1 MKHAFRFVLGTT
13 LLSIFGL
20 VSCGGNS
27 NFPGSGTGD
36 FTDADFHVTEVDLNE
51 TFKELQVD
59 EELTLSAVVT
69 LEEGYSIEDVDVKWT
84 ISSYSVISMEVLD
97 MSATITAVK
106 PGTAYVT
113 VMAGL
118 KKASCQI
125 NVIETVVP
133 PDPVDPVDPFPPGP
147 GPVDPGD
154 FMIELSYESRSLKP
168 GESFKLTA
176 TTTEPV
182 LITWSSDNNSV
193 ASVDNDGFVSAISVG
208 TATITAAAAINSINY
223 SADCIVT
230 VTEEGGGE
238 EYKNINVY
246 FFIDYNNVDPNDT
259 TGSKLLAKFKW
270 YGDRPISES
279 GEVPDFKVNDPA
291 TDAKALDPAFPYF
304 IGWSS
309 HTIIDTK
316 DDLWDMDKDLIG
328 PSLSFIYFYGIWSDK
343 RQEDLINEKEILL
356 INNFECWR
364 VNARLLWSKFYCS
377 T

>member
-20 VSCGGNS
+20 VSCGGNT
-27 NFPGSGTGD
+27 NIPGSGTGE
-36 FTDADFHVTEVDLNE
+36 FKDADFHVTEVDLNE
-51 TFKELQVD
+51 SFKELQVD
-59 EELTLSAVVT
+59 EELTLRAVVE
-69 LEEGYSIEDVDVKWT
+69 LDEGYSIDDVTMKWSV
-84 ISSYSVISMEVLD
+84 SSYSIFSIDEND
-97 MSATITAVK
+97 MTATITAVK

-113 VMAGL
+113 FMAGL

-125 NVIETVVP
+125 TVIETVVP
-133 PDPVDPVDPFPPGP
+133 PDPVDPVDPFPPTP
-147 GPVDPGD
+147 IDPEDPGE
-154 FMIELSYESRSLKP
+154 FQIELSMEERTLKP

-182 LITWSSDNNSV
+182 FISWSSDNDAV
-193 ASVDNDGFVSAISVG
+193 ATVDSEGFVSAISEG
-208 TATITAAAAINSINY
+208 TAIITASAAINSVNY
-223 SADCIVT
+223 SASCTVT
-230 VTEEGGGE
+230 VTAQGGGE
-238 EYKNINVY
+238 EYRNINVY
-246 FFIDYNNVDPNDT
+246 FFIDYNNVDPNDK
-259 TGSKLLAKFKW
+259 TGTKLLAKFKW

-291 TDAKALDPAFPYF
+291 TDARALDPAFPYF

-343 RQEDLINEKEILL
+343 RQED
-356 INNFECWR
+356 
-364 VNARLLWSKFYCS
+364 
-377 T
+377 